1 MGTAGAAAA
10 RGAATEAPADAPSSY
25 LKSLDM
31 KPAIAAQ
38 LWLDYLD
45 AAGKLKYDLTRDDV
59 RMPGDLA
66 ERHDLA
72 AASLRTAEDEKA
84 MRKYR
89 ARYRRLVEQF
99 SFTADGLSVVV
110 PGNIQDIVREGRV
123 LQHCVGGYAERHVN
137 GAVTILFLR
146 KESAPGVPYV
156 TIELSTENNCR
167 ELRIRQIH
175 GYRNERDGGPPPERV
190 HGGFL
195 KLWLDWVHEGSPR
208 DAEGRPV
215 VKEVTAA

>member
-1 MGTAGAAAA
+1 
-10 RGAATEAPADAPSSY
+10 
-25 LKSLDM
+25 
-31 KPAIAAQ
+31 
-38 LWLDYLD
+38 
-45 AAGKLKYDLTRDDV
+45 
-59 RMPGDLA
+59 
-66 ERHDLA
+66 
-72 AASLRTAEDEKA
+72 

-99 SFTADGLSVVV
+99 SFTADGLSVAV
-110 PGNIQDIVREGRV
+110 PRGVQDIVWEGRV
-123 LQHCVGGYAERHVN
+123 LRHCVGGYAERHVN

-146 KESAPGVPYV
+146 MESAPGVPYV

-175 GYRNERDGGPPPERV
+175 GYRNDRDGGPPPEWV